1 MVTKCCYREVIL
13 ALSRENLV
21 SVLVC
26 RCNLCILSKAPT
38 VLYCTEILWKLYK
51 YNSNK
56 CHLVQFHCFETVQ
69 SIQWST
75 SAISSVLYSIRLGMC
90 LTQIYSRYQMIGG
103 ILHNRETPSDLS
115 AWGSCCDAKTY
126 KTSKKWVMSLVKQS
140 SQKGIHG
147 SADFIII
154 LYVLGKK
161 YMVTS
166 NNTRPAKG
174 TRWKPLK
181 RWSA

>member
-1 MVTKCCYREVIL
+1 MRGVVRMVTKCCYREVIL

-38 VLYCTEILWKLYK
+38 SCVVLYRNTLKAL
-51 YNSNK
+51 
-56 CHLVQFHCFETVQ
+56 HVQFEQMSSSPVSLFRDSTKYPV
-69 SIQWST
+69 IAT

-115 AWGSCCDAKTY
+115 ALGSCCDAKTY
-126 KTSKKWVMSLVKQS
+126 KTSKK
-140 SQKGIHG
+140 
-147 SADFIII
+147 
-154 LYVLGKK
+154 
-161 YMVTS
+161 
-166 NNTRPAKG
+166 
-174 TRWKPLK
+174 
-181 RWSA
+181 

>member
-1 MVTKCCYREVIL
+1 
-13 ALSRENLV
+13 
-21 SVLVC
+21 
-26 RCNLCILSKAPT
+26 
-38 VLYCTEILWKLYK
+38 
-51 YNSNK
+51 
-56 CHLVQFHCFETVQ
+56 
-69 SIQWST
+69 
-75 SAISSVLYSIRLGMC
+75 
-90 LTQIYSRYQMIGG
+90 MIGG

-126 KTSKKWVMSLVKQS
+126 ETSKKWVMSLVKQS
-140 SQKGIHG
+140 SQKDIHG

-174 TRWKPLK
+174 TR
-181 RWSA
+181 